1 MSVKI
6 KQNLKI
12 RGHGPKNHL
21 AYILSIDSTGCVGK
35 GNRFDLS
42 KYFFKKKN
50 YDQKRMQPDFR

>member
-42 KYFFKKKN
+42 KYFLKKK
-50 YDQKRMQPDFR
+50 KKKQPKANAT